1 MSAQTQQAL
10 TLAVEGVAD
19 EVEVETVLDDLRL
32 RHFVEYE
39 TWPVDVPAA
48 GEQHRA
54 LGSAAFRNLPPEDI
68 GPEPGQGSGVGA
80 VNGDCEQRV
89 VHGWHYLS
97 RVAVGGEDRTGDV
110 AGLGRGEEGDNRG
123 DLAGL
128 GGAGEQGRGTEGLYA
143 FGRGPAV
150 STGPAA
156 TDRALPP
163 SAVMVSTT
171 AEPRAVSRPCT
182 TTSAPCRPSSS
193 AAARPMPELA
203 PVTRAPMPSRSRC

>member
-89 VHGWHYLS
+89 VHGWHHLS
-97 RVAVGGEDRTGDV
+97 RGGLGCAGARKGPGGSRGGCAGRGGGRDPAAFPPGRPGSDGGAAAVGGEDRTG
-110 AGLGRGEEGDNRG
+110 
-123 DLAGL
+123 
-128 GGAGEQGRGTEGLYA
+128 
-143 FGRGPAV
+143 
-150 STGPAA
+150 
-156 TDRALPP
+156 
-163 SAVMVSTT
+163 
-171 AEPRAVSRPCT
+171 
-182 TTSAPCRPSSS
+182 
-193 AAARPMPELA
+193 
-203 PVTRAPMPSRSRC
+203 